1 MTKAHADLGNPVVK
15 YALLEYRHSVASRAQ
30 HWDARLFGI
39 SLEQPLVQVGGGEKK
54 FTPPL
59 RLQETSETEVST
71 SFLWQAPTSNAM
83 LFLGEKWMELHDFV
97 SRSLEAQQS
106 FDTIPKLL
114 SEKVVSTSHPS
125 WLEHALRLS
134 RARGYWTLY
143 PGEETARTV
152 ATVHRELHHLPE
164 EYSKFEESPPILAD
178 DATEEQIEW
187 AMRKLQAGPEVLLD
201 PASSLRNLLDNG
213 VLQPFP
219 TMPLLTWDGEKTSV
233 KELDSLAATYA
244 IEFKE
249 QVGVCKGDGMKKDR
263 VKQSAQDLFC
273 TTD

>member
-1 MTKAHADLGNPVVK
+1 
-15 YALLEYRHSVASRAQ
+15 
-30 HWDARLFGI
+30 LFGI
-39 SLEQPLVQVGGGEKK
+39 SLEQPLVQLSGDEK

-59 RLQETSETEVST
+59 RLQETTEGEVST

-106 FDTIPKLL
+106 LNTVPTLL

-134 RARGYWTLY
+134 RVRGYWTLY
-143 PGEETARTV
+143 PGEKTARSV
-152 ATVHRELHHLPE
+152 ATVHRELRHLPE
-164 EYSKFEESPPILAD
+164 EYYKFEKSPPLLAD
-178 DATEEQIEW
+178 DATEEQIES

-201 PASSLRNLLDNG
+201 PASSLRNLLDDG
-213 VLQPFP
+213 VLQAFP
-219 TMPLLTWDGEKTSV
+219 AMPLLTWDGEKTSV
-233 KELDSLAATYA
+233 KELDLLAATYA

-249 QVGVCKGDGMKKDR
+249 QVGICVGDGMKKTR

-273 TTD
+273 LTD